1 MRSAAFLCVLLA
13 VAAAGCGGGG
23 SDGDGAATTTTARVP
38 VERSVSS
45 ADLGRAW
52 PLAVSGGTLRCEGPG
67 AVSFMT
73 DEGIVY
79 AVNVTATEWSRTN
92 NLSWSE
98 VGEIQAE
105 DPATGG
111 KMKLAPL
118 IALGLRLCDASAA
131 GQDAGT
137 ASG

>member
-1 MRSAAFLCVLLA
+1 MRSAAFLCMLLV

-23 SDGDGAATTTTARVP
+23 SDGDDAATTTTARAP
-38 VERSVSS
+38 VERPVSS
-45 ADLGRAW
+45 ADLGDAW
-52 PLAVSGGTLRCEGPG
+52 PLTVSGGTLRCEGPG

-79 AVNVTATEWSRTN
+79 AVNGTATEWSRTN
-92 NLSWSE
+92 NLAWSE
-98 VGEIQAE
+98 IGEIQAE

-111 KMKLAPL
+111 KMKLARL
-118 IALGLRLCDASAA
+118 IAAGLRLCNAA